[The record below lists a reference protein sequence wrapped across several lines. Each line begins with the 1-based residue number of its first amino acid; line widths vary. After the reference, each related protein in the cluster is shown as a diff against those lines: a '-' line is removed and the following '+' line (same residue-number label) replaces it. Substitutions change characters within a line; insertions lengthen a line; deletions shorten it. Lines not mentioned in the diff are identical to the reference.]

1 MDLVF
6 LLPVIYWYYDR
17 GTLNDL
23 AYNRELRFITDIIF
37 LDFSKAFDGLSVIA
51 NFWLKF
57 VVLMGRGQVVKVA
70 DAISRHYVMSSGL
83 PQGSVLEP
91 LLFLIFVNDLPEQIS
106 SECRLFADDA
116 LLYSTRDKS
125 HVLQEDLKKLS
136 NLVKSLA
143 IRI

>member
-1 MDLVF
+1 
-6 LLPVIYWYYDR
+6 
-17 GTLNDL
+17 
-23 AYNRELRFITDIIF
+23 
-37 LDFSKAFDGLSVIA
+37 
-51 NFWLKF
+51 
-57 VVLMGRGQVVKVA
+57 MGRGQVVKVA